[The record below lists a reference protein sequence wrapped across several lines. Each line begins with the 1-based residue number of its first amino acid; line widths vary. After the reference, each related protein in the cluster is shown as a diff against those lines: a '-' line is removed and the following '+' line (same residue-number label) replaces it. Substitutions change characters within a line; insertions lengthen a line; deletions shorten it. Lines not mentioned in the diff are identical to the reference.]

1 MKLTVGLFFGGR
13 SAEHEV
19 SVISAL
25 QAYKHLDLSKY
36 EVIPIYI
43 SKQGEFF
50 TNPKF
55 LEIKSYKDINA
66 LLFSSAQIVIGRKNG
81 KPGFLHH
88 GMFKK
93 FTELDL
99 AFPILHGATG
109 EDGSLQGM
117 FEVYQLPYVGLGV
130 TGSTLAMDK
139 ASSKVLFKSLGFDV
153 ANYVEVKRLDW
164 WKDQKV
170 CIDNILGKNNSSP
183 QYTSSLRKRGSAV
196 KDQNTKTDSRFHP
209 KSATHFVVARRND
222 ETHGLKFPLFVK
234 PATGGSSIGA
244 GLANNEDELQFAIEV
259 AAIYSEKIMIEEAFE
274 NCIEVN
280 CAALGYEDIKASVCE
295 MPIPTKDLL
304 SFSDKYQRGGKGSKS
319 AGGMESLTREI
330 PAPISKDL
338 TKQIQD
344 ATIKIFKAMDG
355 CGVARIDFFVDQKKN
370 KFWVNEVN
378 SPPGSLAFYLWEKT
392 GDGLSYTKLLDELI
406 EQGMKRAENAKKT
419 QYIFESGLLS
429 QMAKAAK

>member
-1 MKLTVGLFFGGR
+1 MNKTVIGLFFGGR

-25 QAYKHLDLSKY
+25 QAYKHLNLSKY
-36 EVIPIYI
+36 EVVPIYI

-55 LEIKSYKDINA
+55 LEIKSYKDVNS
-66 LLFSSAQIVIGRKNG
+66 LLFSSAQIALAKKNG
-81 KPGFLHH
+81 KPGFIRH
-88 GMFKK
+88 GLFKK
-93 FTELDL
+93 FTELDVAL
-99 AFPILHGATG
+99 PILHGATG
-109 EDGSLQGM
+109 EDGSIQGL
-117 FEVYQLPYVGLGV
+117 FEMYQLPYAGLNV
-130 TGSTLAMDK
+130 TGSAVAMDK
-139 ASSKVLFKSLGFDV
+139 AQSKLLFKSLGYGV
-153 ANYVEVKRLDW
+153 ANYIEIKRLDW
-164 WKDQKV
+164 WKDQKK
-170 CIDNILGKNNSSP
+170 CIIHIIGNSV
-183 QYTSSLRKRGSAV
+183 SSRPKRRDPSTDARDDTGTKLR
-196 KDQNTKTDSRFHP
+196 
-209 KSATHFVVARRND
+209 
-222 ETHGLKFPLFVK
+222 FPLFIK

-244 GLANNEDELQFAIEV
+244 GRATNEDELQFAIEV
-259 AAIYSEKIMIEEAFE
+259 ASIYSEKIIIEEAFD

-280 CAALGYEDIKASVCE
+280 CAAVGYEDIKASVCE
-295 MPIPTKDLL
+295 MPVPSKDIL
-304 SFSDKYQRGGKGSKS
+304 SFADKYQRGGKGSKG

-330 PAPISKDL
+330 PAPL
-338 TKQIQD
+338 TKELTHQIQE

-392 GDGLSYTKLLDELI
+392 GDGLKYGDLLDQMISDAL
-406 EQGMKRAENAKKT
+406 KRAENNKKT

>member
-1 MKLTVGLFFGGR
+1 MNKKVVGLFFGGR

-55 LEIKSYKDINA
+55 LEIKSYKDVNA

-130 TGSTLAMDK
+130 TGSALAMDK
-139 ASSKVLFKSLGFDV
+139 TSSKVLFKSLGYEV

-164 WKDQKV
+164 WKDQKK
-170 CIDNILGKNNSSP
+170 CISVILERLAIGSLGKNTKN
-183 QYTSSLRKRGSAV
+183 
-196 KDQNTKTDSRFHP
+196 KTDSIA
-209 KSATHFVVARRND
+209 SLQND
-222 ETHGLKFPLFVK
+222 KKRHAMHIASLQNDKITNFKHPLFVK

-244 GLANNEDELQFAIEV
+244 GRASTEDELQFAIEV
-259 AAIYSEKIMIEEAFE
+259 ASIYSEKIMIEEAFE
-274 NCIEVN
+274 SCIEVN
-280 CAALGYEDIKASVCE
+280 CAALGYEEIKASVCE

-304 SFSDKYQRGGKGSKS
+304 SFSDKYQRGGKGSKG

-338 TKQIQD
+338 TQQIQD

-392 GDGLSYTKLLDELI
+392 GDGLKYTQLLDELI
-406 EQGMKRAENAKKT
+406 AQGIKRAENAKKT

-429 QMAKAAK
+429 QMAKAVK